1 MAKLL
6 MSRTVFDGKV
16 YHRAGNIVE
25 VKPEVEKWYLD
36 KGFANKIDE
45 KIIEELEEIDSSNL
59 KWTNPE
65 EVEPEIIETKE
76 EKKVYRKRK

>member
-16 YHRAGNIVE
+16 YHKAGNIVE

-45 KIIEELEEIDSSNL
+45 KIIEELEEIENA
-59 KWTNPE
+59 PE
-65 EVEPEIIETKE
+65 EVEPEVIETKE

>member
-6 MSRTVFDGKV
+6 MSKTVFDGKV
-16 YHRAGNIVE
+16 YHKAGEIIE
-25 VKPEVEKWYLD
+25 VKPEVEKWYLG
-36 KGFANKIDE
+36 KGFAKKLDD
-45 KIIEELEEIDSSNL
+45 KIIDELEEIESSNL

-65 EVEPEIIETKE
+65 VIEPEVIETKE